1 MSPTLTG
8 SMLLALLALCGTAEA
23 GEWRASGFAAVELR
37 WFVEDPQFAD
47 QFHGGQGSLVGAPE
61 WDWDSSE
68 GRHQISVAPFVR
80 LDGRDD
86 ERSHFDLREAYW
98 RRVWDDWEL
107 LVGVNQV
114 FWGVTESRHLVD
126 VINQRDLVDDVD
138 EEDKLGQ
145 PMVQVVLQ
153 RGWGRLE
160 GFALLGF
167 RERTFPGREGR
178 LRAALPVD
186 TESAVYESGAGQWHL
201 DGALRYSHYIG
212 DWDIGAHLF
221 QGTNREPRL
230 LPDPG
235 GSSLIPFYDLMKQ
248 AGVDVQYTRGAWL
261 WKLEGLVREGR
272 GETFGAAVAGFEY
285 TFYQVGKSV
294 ADVGLLAEYLYDGR
308 DAGAPPTAFDDDLF
322 VGSRLALNDTQD
334 TQILAGA
341 IVDRED
347 RSTAAFLEAERRI
360 GESYKIELESRLFL
374 DVDEA
379 NLLSSFAQDSFI
391 LLRLS
396 RYF

>member
-1 MSPTLTG
+1 MSRTLTG
-8 SMLLALLALCGTAEA
+8 SMLLALLALLGTAEA

-47 QFHGGQGSLVGAPE
+47 QFHGGQGSLVAGPE

-68 GRHQISVAPFVR
+68 GRHQLSLAPFVR
-80 LDGRDD
+80 FDGRDD

-107 LVGVNQV
+107 LVGVNQI

-126 VINQRDLVDDVD
+126 VINQRDAVEDVD

-160 GFALLGF
+160 GFALVGF

-178 LRAALPVD
+178 QRAPLPVD
-186 TESAVYESGAGQWHL
+186 TGAAVYESGAGQWHL
-201 DGALRYSHYIG
+201 DGAVRYSHYIG

-221 QGTNREPRL
+221 HGTDREPRL
-230 LPDPG
+230 LPDSG
-235 GSSLIPFYDLMKQ
+235 ESSLIPFYDLMRQ

-261 WKLEGLVREGR
+261 WKLEGLVRER
-272 GETFGAAVAGFEY
+272 REQTFGAAVAGFEY

-308 DAGAPPTAFDDDLF
+308 DAGAPLTAFDDDLF
-322 VGSRLALNDTQD
+322 VGSRLAMNDTQD

-347 RSTAAFLEAERRI
+347 GSTAAFIEAERRI
-360 GESYKIELESRLFL
+360 GERYKIELESRLFL

-379 NLLSSFAQDSFI
+379 NPLSTFAQDNFI

-396 RYF
+396 RHF